1 MVNTNLLRAEWVKKG
16 LTQDQVAKELGS
28 CGKTLTDRMKK
39 RCFRSNEIEM
49 LISFLD
55 IKDPMPIF
63 FAKEVT

>member
-16 LTQDQVAKELGS
+16 LTQDQVAKELGI